1 MRNKPKRQYSHT
13 GTSVTCDRCGEKHGL
28 KAGTWVINGSGRLV
42 CYGTEQCCFTQE
54 ARLVASDYYAGL
66 TLNGWGLFRMIEAHG
81 FQPMKAKHIIP
92 LDGHTSYGYLT
103 EAYVIECLAMY
114 LAAGGEPLI

>member
-1 MRNKPKRQYSHT
+1 MDQGDWFAMAQDNVVLLKNGNQ
-13 GTSVTCDRCGEKHGL
+13 TSL
-28 KAGTWVINGSGRLV
+28 A
-42 CYGTEQCCFTQE
+42 E

-66 TLNGWGLFRMIEAHG
+66 TLSGWGLFRMIEAHG

-103 EAYVIECLAMY
+103 EAYVIECLAIY
-114 LAAGGEPLI
+114 LAAGGEPLT

>member
-1 MRNKPKRQYSHT
+1 MDQGDCFVMAQDNVVLLKNGNQ
-13 GTSVTCDRCGEKHGL
+13 TSL
-28 KAGTWVINGSGRLV
+28 A
-42 CYGTEQCCFTQE
+42 E

>member
-1 MRNKPKRQYSHT
+1 MDQGDWFAMAQDNVVLLKNGNQ
-13 GTSVTCDRCGEKHGL
+13 TSL
-28 KAGTWVINGSGRLV
+28 A
-42 CYGTEQCCFTQE
+42 E

-114 LAAGGEPLI
+114 LAAGGEPLA

>member
-1 MRNKPKRQYSHT
+1 MDQGDWFAMAQDNVVLLKNGNQ
-13 GTSVTCDRCGEKHGL
+13 TSL
-28 KAGTWVINGSGRLV
+28 A
-42 CYGTEQCCFTQE
+42 E

-81 FQPMKAKHIIP
+81 FQPLKAKHIIP

-103 EAYVIECLAMY
+103 EAYVIECLAIY
-114 LAAGGEPLI
+114 LAAGGEPLA

>member
-1 MRNKPKRQYSHT
+1 MDQGDCFVMAQDNVVLLKNGNQ
-13 GTSVTCDRCGEKHGL
+13 TSL
-28 KAGTWVINGSGRLV
+28 A
-42 CYGTEQCCFTQE
+42 E

-92 LDGHTSYGYLT
+92 IDGHTSYGYLT

-114 LAAGGEPLI
+114 LAAGGDPLA

>member
-1 MRNKPKRQYSHT
+1 MDQGDWFAMAQDNVVLLKNGNQ
-13 GTSVTCDRCGEKHGL
+13 TSL
-28 KAGTWVINGSGRLV
+28 A
-42 CYGTEQCCFTQE
+42 E

-103 EAYVIECLAMY
+103 EAYVIECLAIY
-114 LAAGGEPLI
+114 LAAGGEPLA

>member
-1 MRNKPKRQYSHT
+1 MDQGDCFVMAQDNVVLLKNGNQ
-13 GTSVTCDRCGEKHGL
+13 TSLT
-28 KAGTWVINGSGRLV
+28 
-42 CYGTEQCCFTQE
+42 E
-54 ARLVASDYYAGL
+54 ARLVAGDYYAGL

-103 EAYVIECLAMY
+103 EAYVIECLAIY
-114 LAAGGEPLI
+114 LAAGGEPLA